1 MKYDHILIRYGEMT
15 TKGKNRNRFIRVLK
29 ENIAQRLTRFEKLSY
44 ETTRDRMYIQ
54 LNGEDYKEIMDELE
68 TIFGIHSYSLALKIK
83 TDIEEIKAGA
93 LIAFEEARGDA
104 KTFKVSAHRTYK
116 QFPLDTFGIHHEVGG
131 HILVNTEGIQVDVH
145 NPDINVRVEVRA
157 DASYIM
163 CGTRKGAGGYPVG
176 VSGKVML
183 LLSGGID
190 SPVAGYLTMKRGVT
204 VEAIHFHSP
213 PYTSE
218 RAKQK
223 VLDLAENLSKY
234 GRRMVVHVVP
244 FTEMQ
249 KTIHKVVPSNYE
261 MTVMR
266 RMMLR
271 IAEKLAEK
279 RYAMALATGE
289 SLGQVASQTLD
300 SMHTIN
306 AVTNYPIIR
315 PVITMDKLEIIDIAQ
330 KIDTYD
336 ISIRP
341 YEDCCT
347 IFTPANP
354 ATKPKRE
361 KAEYFEEKFDFEELI
376 EKAVEETERVI
387 FHAMKSEEKNEF
399 EDLL

>member
-1 MKYDHILIRYGEMT
+1 MKYNHILIRYGEMT
-15 TKGKNRNRFIRVLK
+15 TKGKNRNRFIRILK
-29 ENIAQRLTRFEKLSY
+29 ENIALRLKRFEKLSY
-44 ETTRDRMYIQ
+44 EATRDRMYIE
-54 LNGEDYKEIMDELE
+54 LNGENHKEIMDELE
-68 TIFGIHSYSLALKIK
+68 TIFGIHSYSLALK
-83 TDIEEIKAGA
+83 TATYIEEIKKGA
-93 LIAFEEARGDA
+93 LIAFEEARGGA
-104 KTFKVSAHRTYK
+104 KTFKVSAHRSYK
-116 QFPLDTFGIHHEVGG
+116 QFPLDTFQLHHEIGG
-131 HILVNTEGIQVDVH
+131 HILVNTSDLKVDVH
-145 NPDINVRVEVRA
+145 NPDITVRVEVRA
-157 DASYIM
+157 DATYIM

-176 VSGKVML
+176 VGGKVML

-190 SPVAGYLTMKRGVT
+190 SPVAGYLTMKRGVV

-213 PYTSE
+213 PFTSE

-223 VLDLAENLSKY
+223 VLDLAETLTKY

-244 FTEMQ
+244 FTEIQ
-249 KTIHKVVPSNYE
+249 KTIHKSVPSNYE

-271 IAEKLAEK
+271 IAEQIAQK
-279 RYAMALATGE
+279 RNAMALATGE

-300 SMHTIN
+300 SMNAIN

-315 PVITMDKLEIIDIAQ
+315 PAITMDKLEIIEIAQ

-361 KAEYFEEKFDFEELI
+361 KAEYFEGKFEYESLI
-376 EKAVEETERVI
+376 AAAVEQTERVI
-387 FHAMKSEEKNEF
+387 FEAKKKEKENEF